1 MAWCK
6 THERRA
12 ARHPTPLTRSH
23 GQAFCLNPLILL
35 ILPGK
40 QRGWS
45 TTQKGGDRQQ
55 VHTAGAP
62 RFRKLNHITLF
73 ITHEIT
79 GCQYSSH
86 GLPDYCCLRS
96 CQSSPAILPSKFTQS
111 YFQAV
116 VSRVI
121 ALPPFLWHRN
131 RKTKLLPSPFILAF
145 YTQEAKGP
153 PCAEQELRYKRNP
166 PCMLNSGL
174 IFFLYKEQNWPF
186 LCSQT

>member
-111 YFQAV
+111 YLQAV

-121 ALPPFLWHRN
+121 ASRHSCGTETG
-131 RKTKLLPSPFILAF
+131 K
-145 YTQEAKGP
+145 Q
-153 PCAEQELRYKRNP
+153 
-166 PCMLNSGL
+166 NSFH
-174 IFFLYKEQNWPF
+174 IHISRRQRIYF
-186 LCSQT
+186 

>member
-40 QRGWS
+40 QQGWS

-111 YFQAV
+111 YLQAV

-121 ALPPFLWHRN
+121 ASRHSCGTETGKQNSFQALSFWHSPCKRQRALLVLNRN
-131 RKTKLLPSPFILAF
+131 
-145 YTQEAKGP
+145 
-153 PCAEQELRYKRNP
+153 
-166 PCMLNSGL
+166 
-174 IFFLYKEQNWPF
+174 
-186 LCSQT
+186 